1 MENWTIR
8 TQDSF
13 NRGRDES
20 FGDGIIEPHQIM
32 PSQAHGRPKLPCSQ
46 SVRLLMI
53 AILEDAMR
61 VFLSPV
67 GSGIRRR
74 ERQRAQQWFASTDKS
89 YIFAF
94 ERICEVLDFDAPSIR
109 GKLRRQLNEVNE
121 RRAAAL
127 AERAVA

>member
-1 MENWTIR
+1 MEKWTIP

-32 PSQAHGRPKLPCSQ
+32 PSQAHGRPKAPCSQ

-61 VFLSPV
+61 VFLAPV
-67 GSGIRRR
+67 GGGIRRR
-74 ERQRAQQWFASTDKS
+74 ERLRAQQWFASTDRS
-89 YIFAF
+89 YVFAF
-94 ERICEVLDFDAPSIR
+94 ERICEVLDFDAPSLR
-109 GKLRRQLNEVNE
+109 AKLRRQLNQVTE
-121 RRAAAL
+121 RRLEAL
-127 AERAVA
+127 HERAVA